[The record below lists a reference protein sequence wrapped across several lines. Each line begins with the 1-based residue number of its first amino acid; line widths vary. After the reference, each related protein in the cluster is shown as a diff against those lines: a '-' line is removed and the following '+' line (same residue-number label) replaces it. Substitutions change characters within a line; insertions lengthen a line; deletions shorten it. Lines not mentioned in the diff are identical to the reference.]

1 MHTWL
6 NRREQSRI
14 TAAGCFLALS
24 LVLAFSTTHLNQAQ
38 PAWLLAGASAA
49 FALSALTSPSKTSS
63 LISQLAT
70 AISFSFILVAA
81 VWFAEVDMTSEG
93 FSQLVIAVGIIAPAI
108 WAGSSFGFGAA
119 TFTAAGL
126 GALALFGEELELHE
140 FDTTNVA
147 FSALAAAV
155 LGEASAGRRIG
166 PNKSYLSNL
175 KRLDKVMTN
184 FERPSDIH
192 HAAAQIVESTQE
204 LFNSDFVTAVLR
216 SPEGELVSATSK
228 GSDNNENDILD
239 TRIAKHLTE
248 AIGGT
253 EPKIVS
259 LSNENL
265 LVSPIRAN
273 DLPAG
278 AVVCDLS
285 SEADKDYTVS
295 LTKVYRTQLSSAIE
309 HLYVFDELE
318 KATRTDELTG
328 IGNRKHAN
336 KLLESLNEG
345 DALILLDLD
354 GFKEVNDTM
363 GHSAGDQVLLDLSEH
378 LKACLRDSD
387 TSARLGGDEFM
398 VVAKRAF
405 ADPEAVADRILHG
418 WDIPDRSTT
427 LSAGVALHEPEVTA
441 QVTYDRADEAL
452 YAAKEAG
459 KNQSKL
465 WLDSSTDSADEKT
478 GEQL

>member
-1 MHTWL
+1 M
-6 NRREQSRI
+6 
-14 TAAGCFLALS
+14 LA
-24 LVLAFSTTHLNQAQ
+24 LVLAFSTADLSQTQ
-38 PAWLLAGASAA
+38 PAWLLAGASTA
-49 FALSALTSPSKTSS
+49 FALSALTNPSKTSNFV
-63 LISQLAT
+63 SQLAT
-70 AISFSFILVAA
+70 ALSFTFVLIAA
-81 VWFAEVDMTSEG
+81 VWFAEVDLTSDG
-93 FSQLVIAVGIIAPAI
+93 FSQLAIAVGIIAPAI

-119 TFTAAGL
+119 TFTAAAL
-126 GALALFGEELELHE
+126 GAVALFGEELDLHE
-140 FDTTNVA
+140 FETTNVA
-147 FSALAAAV
+147 FSALVAAV
-155 LGEASAGRRIG
+155 LGEAIAGKRVG
-166 PNKSYLSNL
+166 PNKNYLSNL
-175 KRLDKVMTN
+175 KRLDEVMTN
-184 FERPSDIH
+184 FERPADIN
-192 HAAAQIVESTQE
+192 HAATQIVESTQE
-204 LFNSDFVTAVLR
+204 LFDSDFVTAVLR

-228 GSDNNENDILD
+228 GSDNNDNDIID

-259 LSNENL
+259 VSEQNL

-278 AVVCDLS
+278 AVVCDLPA
-285 SEADKDYTVS
+285 EVDKEYTVS

-336 KLLESLNEG
+336 KLLESLNTG

-363 GHSAGDQVLLDLSEH
+363 GHSAGDQVLLDLSDH

-405 ADPEAVADRILHG
+405 ADPEAVAERILHG

-427 LSAGVALHEPEVTA
+427 LSAGVALHDADVTA

-452 YAAKEAG
+452 YGAKEAG

-465 WLDSSTDSADEKT
+465 WNSEGESTEPAAEEPET
-478 GEQL
+478 EG